1 MADLVE
7 EPRRTGDCGG
17 KKAAGS
23 RRLYPNP
30 QAAGL
35 RLLNSALPSL
45 LPVQLH
51 VAPLDE
57 ACIAHIMRGVL
68 QALAYLHGEKRIH
81 RDVKVG
87 TQLHAVM
94 HTRTPTLLAHASALH
109 PLTNV
114 SLPPSGRQRPAVTRR
129 GGQDVR
135 LWRGGSA
142 DRHHGL
148 PPPYLCRD
156 TVLDGTWWVTL

>member
-87 TQLHAVM
+87 TLLHAV
-94 HTRTPTLLAHASALH
+94 TYTQAPTPTLLAHAAGSQRVA
-109 PLTNV
+109 
-114 SLPPSGRQRPAVTRR
+114 PPHQCI
-129 GGQDVR
+129 
-135 LWRGGSA
+135 
-142 DRHHGL
+142 
-148 PPPYLCRD
+148 PPPVRPPTSCCHPPGRSRCP
-156 TVLDGTWWVTL
+156 TLAWRVS